1 MQYTTAD
8 PRPRML
14 PKLKKWLDVRPGEGP
29 VVFLSSLYIAFV
41 VASFLLAKPVRNALF
56 LEEYGA
62 YRLAYV
68 YVGVPIA
75 LSLFIP
81 LYNAF
86 AERLGPRRVVVAS
99 LLFFAANV
107 VAFWYA
113 FRFVPFAG
121 LPAVFYIW
129 VGCFSIIAPVQAWA
143 LISTLVDT
151 RQAKRLFGLIGS
163 GASAG
168 AITGGVL
175 ASTLVGPLGGSTN
188 LLLVLAALITFA
200 AATVYAIRTITPE
213 LGARL
218 RSQRRPP
225 LRETLERIASSRY
238 LRLIAA
244 LVFVVAIV
252 TQWVG
257 FQLSLVAAQ
266 RFAGDADRLTEFFG
280 RFNVLL
286 GVAALVTQLLVTG
299 PALRR
304 YGLALTLLLLPIA
317 LGGGSV
323 LVLLIPGFWAVLVLN
338 SFDQGLRFSV
348 DKASYELLY
357 LPLPTVVRAPVK
369 AAIDVLGNRVADAIG
384 GILLGVATQ
393 GFLMGKGLGF
403 ELEGTAAISLV
414 FIAAWIAIASRLRR
428 GYVEAIRESIQKH
441 RIDTAQATMAA
452 TILDRSARKMV
463 TTRLETGEPGE
474 LLYALDLLEVDKT
487 AVAHPA
493 LYGLLGHPLPDVRR
507 RVIGLL
513 NSVGDRTAASR
524 IEPLVRDEDLAVR
537 TEALLYLAETLGIDP
552 LEKVRELGDVA
563 GFSIQAGMV
572 AFLARPGAAQ
582 NLDAARAILSGMVRD
597 TGSGTTRGRLEAAR
611 LIERL
616 PEGFDEELE
625 VLLRDDDPGVATQA
639 FHAVARLRKPAL
651 GGAVAERLGERELQD
666 EAIKTL
672 RELGDAVVPVLREHL
687 RDDTVPIEAR
697 REIPRALA
705 QIGTASAQEV
715 LLECLLHGDSALR
728 HRVIA
733 SLNQMRDLHP
743 DMKFDP
749 EAVEMLL
756 LAEIMGHYRS
766 YQVLGALGD
775 LPADQPVVSGLRRAM
790 EKEVERI
797 FRLLGL
803 LARQDDLHSAYVGL
817 RSADSAVR
825 ANALEFLENVLRP
838 QLRSL
843 VLPLVDGLVSDK
855 ERIALANRLVG
866 APVDSLEQA
875 IATLLGSEDSWLKSC
890 AAYAVGDL
898 QLEGL
903 HADLDRWASHADP
916 LVRET
921 VRAARRKL
929 GAPPSGEMEIAE
941 TAAEAMAAA
950 DDIGVG

>member
-1 MQYTTAD
+1 
-8 PRPRML
+8 ML

-29 VVFLSSLYIAFV
+29 IVLLSSLYVAFV
-41 VASFLLAKPVRNALF
+41 VASFLLAKPIRNALF
-56 LEEYGA
+56 LKEYGA

-81 LYNAF
+81 LYNVF
-86 AERLGPRRVVVAS
+86 AGRLGPRRVVVAS

-113 FRFVPFAG
+113 FRFVPFTG

-143 LISTLVDT
+143 LIGTLVDT

-168 AITGGVL
+168 AIAGGVL
-175 ASTLVGPLGGSTN
+175 ASTLVEPLGGSAN
-188 LLLVLAALITFA
+188 LLLVLAALITLA
-200 AATVYAIRTITPE
+200 AVTVYAIRKITPG
-213 LGARL
+213 LGATL

-225 LRETLERIASSRY
+225 LTETVQRIAASRY

-244 LVFVVAIV
+244 MVFLVAIV

-266 RFAGDADRLTEFFG
+266 RFAGDADKLTEFFG

-286 GVAALVTQLLVTG
+286 GIVALVTQLLVTG

-304 YGLALTLLLLPIA
+304 YGLALTLLLLPIS
-317 LGGGSV
+317 LGAGSL
-323 LVLLIPGFWAVLVLN
+323 LVLLVPGFWAVLLLN
-338 SFDQGLRFSV
+338 SFDQSLRFSV

-357 LPLPTVVRAPVK
+357 LPLPTAVRTPVK
-369 AAIDVLGNRVADAIG
+369 GAIDVLGNRLADAIG
-384 GILLGVATQ
+384 GILLGIVTQ

-414 FIAAWIAIASRLRR
+414 FIAAWIAVASQLRR

-452 TILDRSARKMV
+452 TILDRSARKIV
-463 TTRLETGEPGE
+463 TTRLETGEPDE

-487 AVAHPA
+487 AAAHPA
-493 LYGLLGHPLPDVRR
+493 LYGLLGHPSPEVRR
-507 RVIGLL
+507 RVVALL
-513 NSVGDRTAASR
+513 NTVGDRTAASLV
-524 IEPLVRDEDLAVR
+524 EPLLGDRDLAVR
-537 TEALLYLAETLGIDP
+537 TEALLYLSETLGIDP
-552 LEKVRELGDVA
+552 LEKIRELGDVA

-582 NLDAARAILSGMVRD
+582 NLDAARAILSGMVRE
-597 TGSGTTRGRLEAAR
+597 TGPGTTRGRLEAAR

-616 PEGFDEELE
+616 PDGFEEELA
-625 VLLRDDDPGVATQA
+625 VLLRDEDAEVAKQA
-639 FHAVARLRKPAL
+639 FHAVARLRKPEL
-651 GGAVAERLGERELQD
+651 GGAVAARLGERELQD
-666 EAIKTL
+666 EAIKIL
-672 RELGDAVVPVLREHL
+672 RELGDPVVPILREQL
-687 RDDTVPIEAR
+687 RDETVPIEAR

-715 LLECLLHGDSALR
+715 LLECLLQGDSALR

-733 SLNQMRDLHP
+733 SLNQLRDLHP
-743 DMKFDP
+743 DMTFDP

-775 LPADQPVVSGLRRAM
+775 LPADQPVVAGLRRSM
-790 EKEVERI
+790 EKEIERI

-803 LARQDDLHSAYVGL
+803 LARQGDLHSAYVGL
-817 RSADSAVR
+817 RSTDTAVR

-843 VLPLVDGLVSDK
+843 VLPLVDGLVSDA

-866 APVDSLEQA
+866 APVESLEQA
-875 IATLLGSEDSWLKSC
+875 VATLLGSEDSWLKSC

-903 HADLDRWASHADP
+903 HADLDRWGNHADP

-921 VRAARRKL
+921 VRAAQRKL
-929 GAPPSGEMEIAE
+929 GARPPGEMEIAD
-941 TAAEAMAAA
+941 AAEAMTAP